1 MAPFYDSKCNMKYSC
16 LTLYYSVLEEEAEEE
31 SGMEFL
37 VRKDGSSDGGEPDQ
51 ELTSAA
57 ATAESLQP
65 TGFTL
70 ETAHVRQNCILC
82 KLIPGIQ
89 IKT

>member
-1 MAPFYDSKCNMKYSC
+1 MK
-16 LTLYYSVLEEEAEEE
+16 LYSVPSFTEEEEAEE

-37 VRKDGSSDGGEPDQ
+37 VRKDGTSDAESDPDQ

-65 TGFTL
+65 TGYTL
-70 ETAHVRQNCILC
+70 ETAHVS
-82 KLIPGIQ
+82 
-89 IKT
+89 